1 MNQNNQVVL
10 IRLSSGEEILA
21 RYDETDFNTEDQ
33 ILMVRTGE
41 GKLGFMEWMPY
52 ANTNKPIQLNPEH
65 VVFVAEPSEALLTEY
80 NKFFAKV
87 NSNLILPDE
96 NKLVV

>member
-1 MNQNNQVVL
+1 MNQNAVVAL

-21 RYDETDFNTEDQ
+21 KYDKTTFETEDQ

-52 ANTNKPIQLNPEH
+52 TNTNKTIVLNPAH
-65 VVFVAEPSEALLTEY
+65 VVFVAEPSEALIAEY
-80 NKFFAKV
+80 NKFSV
-87 NSNLILPDE
+87 RLNSNLVLPDE